1 MKTLTLKATAVGSL
15 PHKNPK
21 DAIDLI
27 FNEFKEIPFWPQLS
41 GVNKHEEMTVQY
53 IQGIP
58 GIIYDEENCKYIYD
72 AQSDEFFEALEEFF
86 MDYESIVNEKDF
98 TNLDKYAITEP
109 FSSAIPLYLDKFK
122 QGNYE
127 FAKCHIIGPFTWGTS
142 LCDSSTVLICVLF
155 MMKHTEKC

>member
-15 PHKNPK
+15 PHKNSK

-27 FNEFKEIPFWPQLS
+27 FDEFKEIPFWPQLS
-41 GVNKHEEMTVQY
+41 GVDKHEEMTVQY
-53 IQGIP
+53 IQGLP
-58 GIIYDEENCKYIYD
+58 GIIYDEANCKYIYD

-109 FSSAIPLYLDKFK
+109 F
-122 QGNYE
+122 
-127 FAKCHIIGPFTWGTS
+127 
-142 LCDSSTVLICVLF
+142 
-155 MMKHTEKC
+155 